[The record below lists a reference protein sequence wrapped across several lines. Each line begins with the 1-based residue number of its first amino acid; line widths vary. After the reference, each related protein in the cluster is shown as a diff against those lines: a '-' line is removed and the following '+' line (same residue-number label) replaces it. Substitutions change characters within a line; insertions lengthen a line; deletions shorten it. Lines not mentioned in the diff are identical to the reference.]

1 MTSCSITNNIYN
13 TLLNE
18 GIIDSKH
25 NIIGPVGKSY
35 MMIQQI
41 NDQINKEYGYLNQD
55 GKVSPP
61 EYITTTQVRGYL
73 GKGTLVKINFNPEY
87 EAYVEAVRES
97 RESKQSSEYLYH
109 DPEITMQD
117 AQDQEIWD
125 NISSKYNDRLVDESD
140 FNEDWKNNEV
150 SDDYESFNSPTPPPN
165 LDPIMEYPAS
175 FGEWVDS
182 RKRALDN
189 LKRLHDQYFKLD
201 RRDPVLKEINSAIEE
216 IESQLDIADTDN
228 PYNIY
233 SSAVEEAEILDI
245 LIDKAQQN
253 PDDALS
259 IMENNDLERRVED
272 LNFYFLGRDKRIGGT
287 SYGDNNLSKSE
298 FYRDYMEHFGQYSKA
313 DMDKL
318 QESIR
323 KIKDKYDDAK
333 KNLVISAFKNN
344 SYVKQHI
351 NTGKLTADQ
360 ITSVIQK
367 IESGEF
373 EVNGW
378 GSRVLGLASNG
389 GILGQLLYT
398 KKEEATFKENAYV
411 GKKISALNTVW
422 EKIKDKK
429 DSDGN
434 YLTNSLF
441 QIDQF
446 GIRINRLISKYND
459 SFYSITKEI
468 YREKNVF
475 TLDKGAA
482 NYATWMKAEKDNFHR
497 IDARKLMSVFNKYS
511 QDSRFSK
518 YFSGIDNQVSQDYEN
533 QLRQVLG
540 PIMFE
545 IEKQKAEEMIEDYVF
560 NVETFAL
567 TPRQKVVKN
576 PFAFLEHFNSDAF
589 DKMSSSE
596 GAFLEPSYTRFIPK
610 LDATEYYNNQFNKI
624 ENNADLAEYYVGAHD
639 IMTNYANPTFQGE
652 GISVGGLD
660 LQSFEDMLDRN
671 AYKDLTLFGKIGAN
685 LKALRRD
692 RVQRYSDGFLANMD
706 ERLEDESHN
715 RQKLVVAYS
724 GEIRNRIAK
733 LKEVYGKL
741 TFEQLREKAQQKG
754 ITGVRRQ
761 DADRYIKT
769 TKSGKELKMPLFYEL
784 AESVARAELSSVT
797 STNIQE
803 SLHNSAYLAADI
815 RARRSVVGMLEAFK
829 DISQSVTIKKGNAVE
844 TKLGDTNIHKMLRMW
859 GQANIYGE
867 KFAGDME
874 DKGNGILS
882 RVARQNFFNMTTLT
896 GADKLTLKEIEETLN
911 LNSDAVADAFVLNK
925 DTYKVIR
932 AKDDVHFYRNTTE
945 ISLEEYK
952 NSYMKMLKS
961 KIGTKI
967 TIGSLMLGYMDNL
980 RAIQLGLS
988 PRAGIKNR
996 AAGMSQT
1003 MSVAASKRFDFNL
1016 NQYHAARRFLRG
1028 VNTRQYISKLGWTR
1042 NERNPKYVQVR
1053 MLEELVSNLEL
1064 QQNRADEL
1072 ALEAQFNSNTTTNRI
1087 ENIKNFFM
1095 DFSMN
1100 NPERHNQLEI
1110 AVAVMMNTKVKDAQ
1124 GNEHQLF
1131 DEKGSRFNIYKPGTL
1146 ELKDEFRTPENEV
1159 MWEKFQTYKD
1169 EASGQQTSDSIAMTT
1184 KIRGAIEQT
1193 QGNYNNND
1201 IIMLQN
1207 SVAGKI
1213 ATMYTRY
1220 FYENTNLQFGQHFID
1235 LRTGEMNIKGRKINM
1250 LEHAPTTMTYLM
1262 SSWALPIIAGATVFT
1277 ALNPWIAGVLG
1288 ISGAIGLG
1296 YAIKAKQFKL
1306 DSFASWKE
1314 YKLAKD
1320 FALETLLLMGKT
1332 PLNVFSYGSVNP
1344 KVFDNQ
1350 LDKLRGRHYDGLLT
1364 DRERN
1369 LLSECAQE
1377 VATKFNNY
1385 TAYTL
1390 MALLAK
1396 FVFTAIAG
1404 SGDDKDETYF
1414 QKKMKELVNIENI
1427 VNGLLNDRNQTMSD
1441 INRYVNPNQ
1450 FYDDATA
1457 FSFFR
1462 SMAREGKTIS
1472 KIVNG
1477 EYEDKDTSEML
1488 NDVSKISFIPGLNMI
1503 PNNAKK
1509 AVIGLTN
1516 KDVGVFSDNR
1526 VYQGKDAIDKLMAK
1540 EMKKGEDYYKSDTND
1555 KRKSLKKDA
1564 EEFFKRQVDKE
1575 SEGVGMTSNEKEDEI
1590 KSRVRDFL
1598 GDTYKTKKGTYEDLI
1613 KSNVFEDKRKQ
1624 LDDMKATQ

>member
-1 MTSCSITNNIYN
+1 MDCNITSNIYN
-13 TLLNE
+13 TLLSE

-25 NIIGPVGKSY
+25 NLIGPVGKSY
-35 MMIQQI
+35 LMIQQI
-41 NDQINKEYGYLNQD
+41 NDKINKEYGYLNES
-55 GKVSPP
+55 GRVSPP
-61 EYITTTQVRGYL
+61 EYVTTMQVRGYL
-73 GKGTLVKINFNPEY
+73 GKGSLVKITFNPEY
-87 EAYVEAVRES
+87 EAYVESVRES
-97 RESKQSSEYLYH
+97 RENKQESEYLYN
-109 DPEITMQD
+109 DPEITMENP
-117 AQDQEIWD
+117 QDQEIWD

-140 FNEDWKNNEV
+140 FNDDWKTNEV
-150 SDDYESFNSPTPPPN
+150 SDDYEPLNSPTPPVN
-165 LDPIMEYPAS
+165 SDPINSYPSS

-201 RRDPVLKEINSAIEE
+201 KRDPVLREINLAIEE
-216 IESQLDIADTDN
+216 IESQLDIADSEN
-228 PYNIY
+228 PFNIY

-253 PDDALS
+253 PDDALA

-298 FYRDYMEHFGQYSKA
+298 FYRDYMEHFGQYSKE

-318 QESIR
+318 QEGIR
-323 KIKDKYDDAK
+323 RLKDKYDDTK

-360 ITSVIQK
+360 INTVIQK
-367 IESGEF
+367 IENGEF

-398 KKEEATFKENAYV
+398 KKEETTFKENAYV
-411 GKKISALNTVW
+411 GKKITALNHVW

-429 DSDGN
+429 DNNGDF
-434 YLTNSLF
+434 LTNSLF
-441 QIDQF
+441 QTDQF

-459 SFYSITKEI
+459 SFYSMTKEI
-468 YREKNVF
+468 YKEKNMFVV
-475 TLDKGAA
+475 DKSAS
-482 NYATWMKAEKDNFHR
+482 NYSTWMKAEKDNYHR
-497 IDARKLMSVFNKYS
+497 IDARKLVSVFNKYS

-518 YFSGIDNQVSQDYEN
+518 YFDNIDNQTSQDYEN
-533 QLRQVLG
+533 ELRQVLG

-545 IEKQKAEEMIEDYVF
+545 IEKKKAEEMIEDYVY
-560 NVETFAL
+560 NVETFSL
-567 TPRQKVVKN
+567 TPRQRVVKN
-576 PFAFLEHFNSDAF
+576 PFAFLKHFDSAEF

-596 GAFLEPSYTRFIPK
+596 GAFLEPSYTRFIPR
-610 LDATEYYNNQFNKI
+610 LDAKEYYNNQFDKI
-624 ENNADLAEYYVGAHD
+624 ENNQDLSEYYVGAHD
-639 IMTNYANPTFQGE
+639 IMTNYANPTFQSE

-671 AYKDLTLFGKIGAN
+671 AYKDLTLFGKISAN

-706 ERLEDESHN
+706 NRLEDESHN
-715 RQKLVVAYS
+715 RQKLVIAYS

-754 ITGVRRQ
+754 ITGVSRQ
-761 DADRYIKT
+761 DADRYVKK
-769 TKSGKELKMPLFYEL
+769 TKSGKELKMPIFYEL
-784 AESVARAELSSVT
+784 AESIARAELSSVT

-815 RARRSVVGMLEAFK
+815 RARRSVIGMLEAFK
-829 DISQSVTIKKGNAVE
+829 DISQSVSIRKGNAIE

-859 GQANIYGE
+859 GQTNIYGE

-874 DKGNGILS
+874 NKGSEILS
-882 RVARQNFFNMTTLT
+882 RIARQKFFNIKTLT
-896 GADKLTLKEIEETLN
+896 GTDKLTLKEIEETLK
-911 LNSDAVADAFVLNK
+911 LNPNTVADNFVLSE
-925 DTYKVIR
+925 DTFRVTDTSGTTRFYKGLE
-932 AKDDVHFYRNTTE
+932 E
-945 ISLEEYK
+945 ISLDDYRK
-952 NSYMKMLKS
+952 AYMKMIKG
-961 KIGTKI
+961 KIGTDV

-1042 NERNPKYVQVR
+1042 NERNPKYTQVR

-1072 ALEAQFNSNTTTNRI
+1072 ALEAQFNTNTTTNRI
-1087 ENIKNFFM
+1087 ENLKNFFM

-1110 AVAVMMNTKVKDAQ
+1110 AVAVMMNTKVKDNQ

-1131 DEKGSRFNIYKPGTL
+1131 DEKGSKFNIYKPGTL
-1146 ELKDEFRTPENEV
+1146 ELKDEFRTPENET

-1169 EASGQQTSDSIAMTT
+1169 DTTGTQTSDSIAMTT

-1277 ALNPWIAGVLG
+1277 ALNPWIAATIGV
-1288 ISGAIGLG
+1288 SGAIGLG

-1306 DSFASWKE
+1306 QSFTSWKE

-1332 PLNVFSYGSVNP
+1332 PLNVFSYGSINP
-1344 KVFDNQ
+1344 KFLDNQ
-1350 LDKLRGRHYDGLLT
+1350 LDKVRGKHYDGLLT
-1364 DRERN
+1364 DKERD

-1385 TAYTL
+1385 TAYTIL
-1390 MALLAK
+1390 ALIAK
-1396 FVFTAIAG
+1396 FAFMAMAG
-1404 SGDDKDETYF
+1404 GDDNDDETYF
-1414 QKKMKELVNIENI
+1414 QKKMKELVNIENV

-1441 INRYVNPNQ
+1441 INRYINPSQ

-1462 SMAREGKTIS
+1462 SMAREANTVHKVITG
-1472 KIVNG
+1472 G
-1477 EYEDKDTSEML
+1477 YEDKDDAEML
-1488 NDVSKISFIPGLNMI
+1488 NDVSKLSFVPGLNMI

-1509 AVIGLTN
+1509 AVIGMTN
-1516 KDVGVFSDNR
+1516 KDMGVFSDNR

-1540 EMKKGEDYYKSDTND
+1540 EMKKGEDYYKSDSND

-1564 EEFFKRQVDKE
+1564 SAFFKKQVEKE
-1575 SEGVGMTSNEKEDEI
+1575 TEGVKMTVKEKEDEI
-1590 KSRVRDFL
+1590 KDRVRGFMS
-1598 GDTYKTKKGTYEDLI
+1598 DTYKSKGGTYEDLI
-1613 KSNVFEDKRKQ
+1613 KSNVFEDKQKE
-1624 LDDMKATQ
+1624 LDDMKAAQ